1 VLELN
6 HQNTSKWPK
15 GTFPFQ
21 SPPFWWFMPTQQKA
35 TKEVQHQ
42 CKWEHKFVLIQIW
55 HIWIILCHHLILF
68 LQINLNFLSLS
79 QNTCWDIKR
88 VVPREIDQ
96 RFQKLP
102 LFPIVNYSPHK
113 KPTFDKRDNKR
124 VLTNQKLYSTIFKI
138 LSSILLFSK
147 FSSGSWSIYCFG
159 LIFSPFGIKHQ
170 NGINLGP
177 LTPLLHKNY

>member
-1 VLELN
+1 MKTQICFDSNLAYLD
-6 HQNTSKWPK
+6 HSL
-15 GTFPFQ
+15 
-21 SPPFWWFMPTQQKA
+21 PP
-35 TKEVQHQ
+35 
-42 CKWEHKFVLIQIW
+42 LG
-55 HIWIILCHHLILF
+55 LF

-124 VLTNQKLYSTIFKI
+124 VLTNQKLYSTIFKV
-138 LSSILLFSK
+138 SQVVADPSIALAF
-147 FSSGSWSIYCFG
+147 
-159 LIFSPFGIKHQ
+159 IFSPFGIKHQ
-170 NGINLGP
+170 NRINLGP
-177 LTPLLHKNY
+177 LTPLLHQNLQLRANRQ